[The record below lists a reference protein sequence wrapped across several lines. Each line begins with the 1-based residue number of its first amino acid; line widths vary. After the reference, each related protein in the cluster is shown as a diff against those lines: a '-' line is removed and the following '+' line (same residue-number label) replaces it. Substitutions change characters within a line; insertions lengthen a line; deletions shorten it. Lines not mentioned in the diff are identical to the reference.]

1 MKKLTRKEKIRIDKQ
16 LKRENYRQ
24 GTYSVWKD
32 NGEAAVVIVEGRN
45 VFLPSGAKLPV
56 PEEWWV

>member
-16 LKRENYRQ
+16 LKRESYRR
-24 GTYSVWKD
+24 GAHSVCRD
-32 NGEAAVVIVEGRN
+32 NGETVVVVVKDQS

-56 PEEWWV
+56 PEEWWI